1 MSIQNSNYL
10 LKTGA
15 YATQA
20 LTLQGDDAMAAKT
33 LLETAQARGI
43 DEAIKQTLS
52 VQLFQLIVQP
62 PVNRQQAVQDLW
74 TGAAHALT
82 AQLGDLLLSDAS
94 LGRAWQQL
102 GPSKTQA
109 LMVQWLDVA
118 QHTAEVMS
126 ALRADAALVNAV
138 QAAQPNVALMDSVTT
153 QGAWPSPGSTANPSP
168 ASPSDTSRAAA
179 LDMGLDILDTRAN
192 ADTRSITGTAAITP
206 TASPVVSAA
215 ALSSPDSAPP
225 SIVLGS
231 DKVTLLKG
239 QTAQLSFTLSEES
252 LDFGLDDIT
261 AMGGT
266 LSHHAA
272 HAARHK
278 HGEHKHGEHK
288 HGEHN
293 TGSTSTGSTSTG
305 STSTGS
311 TSTGSTSTGSTS
323 TGSTSTGSTSTG
335 STSTGSTSTGSTSTG
350 STSTGSTR
358 DGQVQTSPWFSAN
371 MAKPSRHLSK

>member
-206 TASPVVSAA
+206 TASPVHPAH
-215 ALSSPDSAPP
+215 P
-225 SIVLGS
+225 S
-231 DKVTLLKG
+231 
-239 QTAQLSFTLSEES
+239 
-252 LDFGLDDIT
+252 
-261 AMGGT
+261 
-266 LSHHAA
+266 HAA

-288 HGEHN
+288 HGEHKH
-293 TGSTSTGSTSTG
+293 GEYKHGEHKHG
-305 STSTGS
+305 EHKHGEYKH
-311 TSTGSTSTGSTS
+311 GEHKHGEHKH
-323 TGSTSTGSTSTG
+323 GEHKHGEYKHG
-335 STSTGSTSTGSTSTG
+335 EYKHGEHKHGEYKHG
-350 STSTGSTR
+350 EHQHGEHQHGEHKH
-358 DGQVQTSPWFSAN
+358 GQ
-371 MAKPSRHLSK
+371 H